1 MQDVAQASALPQ
13 PALAGQN
20 GAVRRNGHVGKAGP
34 AAGHL
39 GKAKVQQYRIR
50 QPAGAGKVDL
60 HVVLFSIG
68 HRGAQHGGQCFRR

>member
-1 MQDVAQASALPQ
+1 MQDVAQASASRSQLWQ
-13 PALAGQN
+13 QN

-50 QPAGAGKVDL
+50 QQPGLVKLISMWFCSA
-60 HVVLFSIG
+60 
-68 HRGAQHGGQCFRR
+68 